1 MKKWGKVYDHILMY
15 TCVKLSNQIII
26 KMPLYMTTFLLKL
39 KLLAPLSVQKTE
51 ALNCIISLFFQKHN
65 SSETSRNLAD

>member
-1 MKKWGKVYDHILMY
+1 M
-15 TCVKLSNQIII
+15 KLSNQIII

-51 ALNCIISLFFQKHN
+51 AFSCIISLFFQKHN
-65 SSETSRNLAD
+65 SNETSRNLAD